1 MTQARPYS
9 GSPSSTDWSGF
20 LSAPGTAQASAAAMP
35 LHPAEAARLA
45 RYRDRLLAAWDARDR
60 DALHTAKQAV
70 LRTACASRGATPAFM
85 RAIRQLAWRMA
96 ALRLA
101 RSRTE

>member
-1 MTQARPYS
+1 MTLARPHS
-9 GSPSSTDWSGF
+9 GLPGTTDWSGF
-20 LSAPGTAQASAAAMP
+20 LSAPDTAQASAAPVP
-35 LHPAEAARLA
+35 LRPAEAARLA
-45 RYRDRLLAAWDARDR
+45 RYRDQLLAAWDARDR

-70 LRTACASRGATPAFM
+70 LRTASASRGATPAFM

>member
-1 MTQARPYS
+1 MTRPRAHS
-9 GSPSSTDWSGF
+9 AQPGATDWSGF
-20 LSAPGTAQASAAAMP
+20 LSAPGTAQASAAPVP
-35 LHPAEAARLA
+35 LRPAEAARLA
-45 RYRDRLLAAWDARDR
+45 RYRDQLLAAWDARDR
-60 DALHTAKQAV
+60 DALRTAKQAV
-70 LRTACASRGATPAFM
+70 LRTATTSWGATPAFA